1 MRTMSQR
8 GSALLLA
15 IVVVLV
21 GAVIGVAMM
30 RFGVREVAGA
40 TAIQRQQA
48 LSACADLGRQVIT
61 SRFRAVGLAPVALD
75 PLSEPVDGGKNL
87 TLLGGHYGTT
97 TSGMTLEQVNYLPD
111 AAFGADNSA
120 IQGITNRVF
129 LSGGGARPMKVVVR
143 CKMGG
148 SDDPDSGRQLEV
160 EFGLRFGI

>member
-1 MRTMSQR
+1 MRTSNER

-15 IVVVLV
+15 IVVVMV

-40 TAIQRQQA
+40 TAAQRQQA

-61 SRFRAVGLAPVALD
+61 SRFRAVGLAPVALE

-87 TLLGGHYGTT
+87 TILGGHFGTDVPN
-97 TSGMTLEQVNYLPD
+97 MQLEQVNYLPD
-111 AAFGADNSA
+111 AAFGVDAGAVQS
-120 IQGITNRVF
+120 ITNRVF
-129 LSGGGARPMKVVVR
+129 VSGGGARPMKVVVR

-148 SDDPDSGRQLEV
+148 DDTPGSGRQLEV